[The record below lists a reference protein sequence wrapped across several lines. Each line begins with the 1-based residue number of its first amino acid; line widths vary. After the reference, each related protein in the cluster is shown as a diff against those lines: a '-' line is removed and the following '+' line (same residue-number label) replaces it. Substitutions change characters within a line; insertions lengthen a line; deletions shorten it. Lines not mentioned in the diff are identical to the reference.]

1 MSSGGATWGAE
12 LRMRVYRALE
22 RHLSAGVRT
31 GHRSLQDQAPGRG
44 LDVGHSKTE
53 HRGEDWTRVTPRLS
67 AVVRT
72 ERRSLQDQAPGRG
85 LDVGHS
91 KTEHRG
97 EDRTQ
102 VTPRP
107 SAGARTGRE
116 SLQERPS
123 QVLLDG
129 CQEGQNEAGSTARCL
144 GLSRREQRTTPG
156 ALPSLRECTGAR
168 LLAFG

>member
-72 ERRSLQDQAPGRG
+72 GRRSLQDRAPGRG
-85 LDVGHS
+85 LDESHS
-91 KTEHRG
+91 KRG
-97 EDRTQ
+97 PLRCSWMAAK
-102 VTPRP
+102 R
-107 SAGARTGRE
+107 GRMR
-116 SLQERPS
+116 L
-123 QVLLDG
+123 
-129 CQEGQNEAGSTARCL
+129 EAP
-144 GLSRREQRTTPG
+144 PG
-156 ALPSLRECTGAR
+156 ASG
-168 LLAFG
+168 